1 MRRALR
7 VLVAVLS
14 AYLIQAIILPDFKI
28 AGVMLDV
35 ITITLY
41 ACGFSL
47 GMYAGIAAG
56 LLGAMILETVGGD
69 LAGLTS
75 VLCVT
80 AGVWGAWV
88 HRRLSAFS
96 LVGNRRRERL
106 IKRFTP
112 MLAVGAFIVCKELLY
127 LAYFYLTG
135 VDIVFIHI
143 FRVVFAGVL
152 GAAASLALLPLWRFF
167 LLRRAEDTLLA
178 RRIRRHREKKEGG
191 QTSPETPDSRGKKF
205 ARAFRAGLREGFMA
219 EPETAEAPDAPAPA
233 LEDEAREEAREDAA
247 PSDAPEKGGT
257 DA

>member
-1 MRRALR
+1 M
-7 VLVAVLS
+7 LVAVLS

-135 VDIVFIHI
+135 VDIVFIHV

-178 RRIRRHREKKEGG
+178 RPHPQAQGKE
-191 QTSPETPDSRGKKF
+191 RGRTNLAGNTRQPGKEVCPGVQGRP
-205 ARAFRAGLREGFMA
+205 AGRVYGRAG
-219 EPETAEAPDAPAPA
+219 D
-233 LEDEAREEAREDAA
+233 
-247 PSDAPEKGGT
+247 GGG
-257 DA
+257 AGRAGACPGGRSAGRGAGGCRAVGRA

>member
-1 MRRALR
+1 MREDKGFFARLFTR
-7 VLVAVLS
+7 GTPECAVLC
-14 AYLIQAIILPDFKI
+14 A
-28 AGVMLDV
+28 
-35 ITITLY
+35 
-41 ACGFSL
+41 
-47 GMYAGIAAG
+47 
-56 LLGAMILETVGGD
+56 LLGV
-69 LAGLTS
+69 LTA
-75 VLCVT
+75 LLLLW
-80 AGVWGAWV
+80 AGVWV
-88 HRRLSAFS
+88 TL
-96 LVGNRRRERL
+96 LVAL
-106 IKRFTP
+106 CV
-112 MLAVGAFIVCKELLY
+112 AVGAFIVCKELLY

-135 VDIVFIHI
+135 VDIVFIHV